1 MGVMVEMEWLASLNL
16 RLARLAYEKVV
27 AESGERVVRAMLRVR
42 KPTSD
47 WLWHV
52 PCDELQQLIV

>member
-16 RLARLAYEKVV
+16 RLARLAYEQFV

-42 KPTSD
+42 KPASD

-52 PCDELQQLIV
+52 PCDELRRLIV